1 MKRLFKGIA
10 AAALSLMMLAG
21 NTMQMFADE
30 IIPPQTPQKTT
41 EGVSIVTTEL
51 DNPGSP
57 NRKFDVLIT
66 IPEGFDGNV
75 IKVYPL
81 ENIPTVHAQPSDKRD
96 VHVKIVNES
105 GKDYYYVDKSLQV
118 EVPAQ
123 NLDEPRETVYRP
135 NNEALIA
142 LGLDQDASARD
153 LADAAVGSLLKK
165 QGYGTGTE
173 LLAAQICVEY
183 LDDYYLDYYNNT
195 FKDPEAPQASSL
207 SEVSYEYRQALFNDM
222 AYRDVNGN
230 LVEVPTQ
237 IRPDRCSNDRE
248 SNEEV
253 NKLSYYHAY
262 KDLLL
267 LNKFPLLNYQDTAS
281 DEYLGFNAFLN
292 QHVFAENG
300 FDLEKR
306 VLGTAANCYQNH
318 VFYSDMSFTLALDG
332 VKPEE
337 KTSEP
342 DLVKKITDGDKII
355 IDEGENAG
363 DHATVDASGRVDFT
377 LTSHVGEDLAE
388 VIKPIDAVDP
398 GMEGP
403 NAPVDQFDT
412 TGSYT
417 FTFVDHLDEE
427 LILDETSIK
436 VSVNGK
442 TVTLPETA
450 ITTSPVPD
458 GEEHAGRTQI
468 RVSFDL
474 VGLFKDE
481 FFAYEEIGTAPIVM
495 TYSANVKDPDEVT
508 PGKMYNTAWVEYRDK
523 KTMPDE
529 VDVDTFGVKVFKYD
543 QTTNKGL
550 QGAKFELSYKDEQ
563 GNKVVVATATSGSDG
578 YVVFKGLKE
587 GSYQIEETEAPAGYV
602 KSDKPLT
609 ILVNAEND
617 DGEYYVKTEFANV
630 PEVHTG
636 GSGTM
641 LFTLGGGALLV
652 IGAATYLI
660 SKKRQEN

>member
-10 AAALSLMMLAG
+10 AAGISLTMLAG
-21 NTMQMFADE
+21 NTLQMFADE
-30 IIPPQTPQKTT
+30 TSEPQTPQKTT
-41 EGVSIVTTEL
+41 EGVTIDTKY
-51 DNPGSP
+51 NKNSP
-57 NRKFDVLIT
+57 YYYPMFDVVIT
-66 IPEGFDGNV
+66 IPEEFSENV
-75 IKVYPL
+75 IQIFPL
-81 ENIPTVHAQPSDKRD
+81 EQMPTVSAQPGDKMNIN
-96 VHVKIVNES
+96 VKIVNNS
-105 GKDYYYVDKSLQV
+105 GKDYHYVNESLKAYIP
-118 EVPAQ
+118 EQ
-123 NLDEPRETVYRP
+123 NLEIEEDTVYRP
-135 NNEALIA
+135 YNVALKN
-142 LGLDQDASARD
+142 LGFEEDGPELSDEK
-153 LADAAVGSLLKK
+153 VGAKLKEK
-165 QGYGTGTE
+165 GYGASTDSN
-173 LLAAQICVEY
+173 AAICAEY
-183 LDDYYLDYYNNT
+183 LDDYYLDYYNQSI
-195 FKDPEAPQASSL
+195 KGEDEPEAHTL
-207 SEVSYEYRQALFNDM
+207 KEVNSVYRGALFHDM
-222 AYRDVNGN
+222 DYSGPDGWVTCQYYWRN
-230 LVEVPTQ
+230 LREVAG
-237 IRPDRCSNDRE
+237 RE
-248 SNEEV
+248 TNEEV
-253 NKLSYYHAY
+253 NRLSYDHSY

-267 LNKFPLLNYQDTAS
+267 MNNYPFYDYTDSSTTAYTTLNDTLNT
-281 DEYLGFNAFLN
+281 N
-292 QHVFAENG
+292 VFAEDG
-300 FDLEKR
+300 FDLEKWI
-306 VLGTAANCYQNH
+306 LGAASNAYQNH
-318 VFYSDMSFTLALDG
+318 VFYTDLSFTLALEG
-332 VKPEE
+332 VEPEE

-412 TGSYT
+412 TGNYT

-450 ITTSPVPD
+450 ITTSTVPD

-474 VGLFKDE
+474 VDLFEDE

-495 TYSANVKDPDEVT
+495 TYSANVKNPGEVT

-523 KTMPDE
+523 ETMPDE

-609 ILVNAEND
+609 ILVKAEND

>member
-10 AAALSLMMLAG
+10 AAGISLTMLAG
-21 NTMQMFADE
+21 NTLHMFAVE
-30 IIPPQTPQKTT
+30 TPTTQKTT
-41 EGVSIVTTEL
+41 AGIQLATSRAK
-51 DNPGSP
+51 DWNGY
-57 NRKFDVLIT
+57 NQNHDVVVT
-66 IPEGFDGNV
+66 IPEDFTGDV
-75 IKVYPL
+75 IHVYPL
-81 ENIPTVHAQPSDKRD
+81 EDIPDITAQPGDKMNIN
-96 VHVKIVNES
+96 VKIVNNS
-105 GKDYYYVDKSLQV
+105 GKNYNYVDQSLNVSYPEQD
-118 EVPAQ
+118 
-123 NLDEPRETVYRP
+123 LSEPRETVYRAY
-135 NNEALIA
+135 NVALEALGVENKSASLTDDAIA
-142 LGLDQDASARD
+142 TKLRA
-153 LADAAVGSLLKK
+153 K
-165 QGYGTGTE
+165 GYGTDAETN
-173 LLAAQICVEY
+173 ADVCVKY
-183 LDDYYLDYYNNT
+183 LDDYYLAYYNSS
-195 FKDPEAPQASSL
+195 FKAPGDSEATDL
-207 SEVSYEYRQALFNDM
+207 SQVSEAYRRAIFNDSTYKDLNDDWVPM
-222 AYRDVNGN
+222 
-230 LVEVPTQ
+230 PTQ
-237 IRPDRCSNDRE
+237 FRPDNTTKERE
-248 SNEEV
+248 SNVEV
-253 NKLSYYHAY
+253 NKLSYDHAY
-262 KDLLL
+262 KELLQLNIYPLFDYTDTTSEAYSDLNTT
-267 LNKFPLLNYQDTAS
+267 LNTDVFAQD
-281 DEYLGFNAFLN
+281 GFNLKKWI
-292 QHVFAENG
+292 QG
-300 FDLEKR
+300 
-306 VLGTAANCYQNH
+306 AAGNAYQNH

-412 TGSYT
+412 TGNYT

-450 ITTSPVPD
+450 ITTSTVPD

-474 VGLFKDE
+474 VDLFEDE

-495 TYSANVKDPDEVT
+495 TYSANVKNPGEVT

-523 KTMPDE
+523 ETMPDE

>member
-10 AAALSLMMLAG
+10 AAGISLTMLAG
-21 NTMQMFADE
+21 NTLHMFAVE
-30 IIPPQTPQKTT
+30 TPTTQKTT
-41 EGVSIVTTEL
+41 AGIQLATSRAK
-51 DNPGSP
+51 DWNGY
-57 NRKFDVLIT
+57 NQNHDVVVT
-66 IPEGFDGNV
+66 IPEDFTGDV
-75 IKVYPL
+75 IHVYPL
-81 ENIPTVHAQPSDKRD
+81 EDIPDITAQPGDKMNIN
-96 VHVKIVNES
+96 VKIVNNS
-105 GKDYYYVDKSLQV
+105 GKNYNYVDQSLNVSYPEQD
-118 EVPAQ
+118 
-123 NLDEPRETVYRP
+123 LSEPRETVYRAY
-135 NNEALIA
+135 NVALEALGVENKSASLTDDAIA
-142 LGLDQDASARD
+142 TKLRA
-153 LADAAVGSLLKK
+153 K
-165 QGYGTGTE
+165 GYGTDAETNAE
-173 LLAAQICVEY
+173 VCVKY
-183 LDDYYLDYYNNT
+183 LDDYYLAYYNSS
-195 FKDPEAPQASSL
+195 FKAPGDSEATDL
-207 SEVSYEYRQALFNDM
+207 SQVSEAYRRAIFNDSTYKDLNDDWVPM
-222 AYRDVNGN
+222 
-230 LVEVPTQ
+230 PTQ
-237 IRPDRCSNDRE
+237 FRPDNTTKERE
-248 SNEEV
+248 SNVEV
-253 NKLSYYHAY
+253 NKLSYDHAY
-262 KDLLL
+262 KELLQLNIYPLFDYTDTTSEAYSDLNTT
-267 LNKFPLLNYQDTAS
+267 LNTDVFAQD
-281 DEYLGFNAFLN
+281 GFNLKKWI
-292 QHVFAENG
+292 QG
-300 FDLEKR
+300 
-306 VLGTAANCYQNH
+306 AAGNAYQNH

-412 TGSYT
+412 TGNYT

-450 ITTSPVPD
+450 ITTSTVPD

-474 VGLFKDE
+474 VDLFEDE

-495 TYSANVKDPDEVT
+495 TYSANVKNPGEVT

-523 KTMPDE
+523 ETMPDE

>member
-10 AAALSLMMLAG
+10 AAGISLTMLAG
-21 NTMQMFADE
+21 NTLHMFAVE
-30 IIPPQTPQKTT
+30 TPTTQKTT
-41 EGVSIVTTEL
+41 AGIQLATSRAK
-51 DNPGSP
+51 DWNGY
-57 NRKFDVLIT
+57 NQNHDVVVT
-66 IPEGFDGNV
+66 IPEDFTGDV
-75 IKVYPL
+75 IHVYPL
-81 ENIPTVHAQPSDKRD
+81 EDIPDITAQPGDKMNIN
-96 VHVKIVNES
+96 VKIVNNS
-105 GKDYYYVDKSLQV
+105 GKNYNYVDQSLNVSYPEQD
-118 EVPAQ
+118 
-123 NLDEPRETVYRP
+123 LSEPRETVYRAY
-135 NNEALIA
+135 NVALEALGVENKSASLTDDAIA
-142 LGLDQDASARD
+142 TKLRA
-153 LADAAVGSLLKK
+153 K
-165 QGYGTGTE
+165 GYGTDAETN
-173 LLAAQICVEY
+173 ADVCVKY
-183 LDDYYLDYYNNT
+183 LDDYYLTYYNSS
-195 FKDPEAPQASSL
+195 FKAPGDSEATDL
-207 SEVSYEYRQALFNDM
+207 SQVSEAYRRAIFNDSTYKDLNDDWVPM
-222 AYRDVNGN
+222 
-230 LVEVPTQ
+230 PTQ
-237 IRPDRCSNDRE
+237 FRPDNTTKERE
-248 SNEEV
+248 SNVEV
-253 NKLSYYHAY
+253 NKLSYDHAY
-262 KDLLL
+262 KELLQLNIYPLFDYTDTTSEAYSDLNTT
-267 LNKFPLLNYQDTAS
+267 LNTDVFAQD
-281 DEYLGFNAFLN
+281 GFNLKKWI
-292 QHVFAENG
+292 QG
-300 FDLEKR
+300 
-306 VLGTAANCYQNH
+306 AAGNAYQNH

-412 TGSYT
+412 TGNYT

-450 ITTSPVPD
+450 ITTSTVPD

-474 VGLFKDE
+474 VDLFEDE

-495 TYSANVKDPDEVT
+495 TYSANVKNPGEVT

-523 KTMPDE
+523 ETMPDE

>member
-10 AAALSLMMLAG
+10 AAGISLTMLAG
-21 NTMQMFADE
+21 NTLHMFAVE
-30 IIPPQTPQKTT
+30 TPTTQKTT
-41 EGVSIVTTEL
+41 AGIQLATSRAK
-51 DNPGSP
+51 DWNGY
-57 NRKFDVLIT
+57 NQNHDVVVT
-66 IPEGFDGNV
+66 IPEDFTGDV
-75 IKVYPL
+75 IHVYPL
-81 ENIPTVHAQPSDKRD
+81 EDIPDITAQPGDKMNIN
-96 VHVKIVNES
+96 VKIVNNS
-105 GKDYYYVDKSLQV
+105 GKNYNYVDQSLNVSYPEQD
-118 EVPAQ
+118 
-123 NLDEPRETVYRP
+123 LSEPRETVYRAY
-135 NNEALIA
+135 NVALEALGVENKSASLTDDAIA
-142 LGLDQDASARD
+142 TKLRA
-153 LADAAVGSLLKK
+153 K
-165 QGYGTGTE
+165 GYGTDAETN
-173 LLAAQICVEY
+173 ADVCVKY
-183 LDDYYLDYYNNT
+183 LDDYYLAYYNSS
-195 FKDPEAPQASSL
+195 FKAPGDSEATDL
-207 SEVSYEYRQALFNDM
+207 SQVSEAYRRAIFNDSTYKDLNDDWVPM
-222 AYRDVNGN
+222 
-230 LVEVPTQ
+230 PTQ
-237 IRPDRCSNDRE
+237 FRPDNTTKERE
-248 SNEEV
+248 SNVEV
-253 NKLSYYHAY
+253 NKLSYDHAY
-262 KDLLL
+262 KELLQLNIYPLFDYTDTTSEAYSDLNTT
-267 LNKFPLLNYQDTAS
+267 LNTDVFAQD
-281 DEYLGFNAFLN
+281 GFNLKKWI
-292 QHVFAENG
+292 QG
-300 FDLEKR
+300 
-306 VLGTAANCYQNH
+306 AAGNAYQNH

-363 DHATVDASGRVDFT
+363 DHATIDASGRVDFT

-412 TGSYT
+412 TGNYT

-450 ITTSPVPD
+450 ITTSTVPD

-474 VGLFKDE
+474 VDLFEDE

-495 TYSANVKDPDEVT
+495 TYSAHVKDPDEVT

-523 KTMPDE
+523 ETMPDE

>member
-1 MKRLFKGIA
+1 M
-10 AAALSLMMLAG
+10 
-21 NTMQMFADE
+21 
-30 IIPPQTPQKTT
+30 
-41 EGVSIVTTEL
+41 
-51 DNPGSP
+51 
-57 NRKFDVLIT
+57 
-66 IPEGFDGNV
+66 
-75 IKVYPL
+75 
-81 ENIPTVHAQPSDKRD
+81 NIN
-96 VHVKIVNES
+96 VKIVNNS
-105 GKDYYYVDKSLQV
+105 GKNYNYVDQSLNVSYPEQD
-118 EVPAQ
+118 
-123 NLDEPRETVYRP
+123 LSEPRETVYRAY
-135 NNEALIA
+135 NVALEALGVENKSASLTDDAIA
-142 LGLDQDASARD
+142 TKLRA
-153 LADAAVGSLLKK
+153 K
-165 QGYGTGTE
+165 GYGTDAETNAE
-173 LLAAQICVEY
+173 VCVKY
-183 LDDYYLDYYNNT
+183 LDDYYLAYYNSS
-195 FKDPEAPQASSL
+195 FKAPGDSEATDL
-207 SEVSYEYRQALFNDM
+207 SQVSEAYRRAIFNDSTYKDLNDDWVPM
-222 AYRDVNGN
+222 
-230 LVEVPTQ
+230 PTQ
-237 IRPDRCSNDRE
+237 FRPDNTTKERE
-248 SNEEV
+248 SNVEV
-253 NKLSYYHAY
+253 NKLSYDHAY
-262 KDLLL
+262 KELLQLNIYPLFDYTDTTSEAYSDLNTT
-267 LNKFPLLNYQDTAS
+267 LNTDVFAQD
-281 DEYLGFNAFLN
+281 GFNLKKWI
-292 QHVFAENG
+292 QG
-300 FDLEKR
+300 
-306 VLGTAANCYQNH
+306 AAGNAYQNH

-412 TGSYT
+412 TGNYT

-450 ITTSPVPD
+450 ITTSTVPD

-474 VGLFKDE
+474 VDLFEDE

-495 TYSANVKDPDEVT
+495 TYSANVKNPGEVT

-523 KTMPDE
+523 ETMPDE

>member
-1 MKRLFKGIA
+1 MKRLFKGIVA
-10 AAALSLMMLAG
+10 AGISLTMLAG
-21 NTMQMFADE
+21 NTLHMFAVE
-30 IIPPQTPQKTT
+30 TPTTQKTT
-41 EGVSIVTTEL
+41 AGIQLATSRAK
-51 DNPGSP
+51 DWNGY
-57 NRKFDVLIT
+57 NQNHDVVVT
-66 IPEGFDGNV
+66 IPEDFTGDV
-75 IKVYPL
+75 IHVYPL
-81 ENIPTVHAQPSDKRD
+81 EDIPDITAQPGDKMNIN
-96 VHVKIVNES
+96 VKIVNNS
-105 GKDYYYVDKSLQV
+105 GKNYNYVDQSLNVSYPEQD
-118 EVPAQ
+118 
-123 NLDEPRETVYRP
+123 LSEPRETVYRAY
-135 NNEALIA
+135 NVALEALGVENKSASLTDDAIA
-142 LGLDQDASARD
+142 TKLRA
-153 LADAAVGSLLKK
+153 K
-165 QGYGTGTE
+165 GYGTDAETNAE
-173 LLAAQICVEY
+173 VCVKY
-183 LDDYYLDYYNNT
+183 LDDYYLAYYNSS
-195 FKDPEAPQASSL
+195 FKAPGDSEATDL
-207 SEVSYEYRQALFNDM
+207 SQVSEAYRRAIFNDSTYKDLNDDWVPM
-222 AYRDVNGN
+222 
-230 LVEVPTQ
+230 PTQ
-237 IRPDRCSNDRE
+237 FRPDNTTKERE
-248 SNEEV
+248 SNVEV
-253 NKLSYYHAY
+253 NKLSYDHAY
-262 KDLLL
+262 KELLQLNIYPLFDYTDTTSEAYSDLNTT
-267 LNKFPLLNYQDTAS
+267 LNTDVFAQD
-281 DEYLGFNAFLN
+281 GFNLKKWI
-292 QHVFAENG
+292 QG
-300 FDLEKR
+300 
-306 VLGTAANCYQNH
+306 AAGNAYQNH

-412 TGSYT
+412 TGNYT

-450 ITTSPVPD
+450 ITTSTVPD

-474 VGLFKDE
+474 VDLFEDE

-495 TYSANVKDPDEVT
+495 TYSANVKNPGEVT

-523 KTMPDE
+523 ETMPDE